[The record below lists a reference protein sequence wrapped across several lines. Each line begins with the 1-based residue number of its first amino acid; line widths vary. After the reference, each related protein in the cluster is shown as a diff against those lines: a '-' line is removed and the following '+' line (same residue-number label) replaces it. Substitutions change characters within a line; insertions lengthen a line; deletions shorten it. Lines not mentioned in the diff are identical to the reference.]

1 MENPFNLSDEKLKIL
16 LDGYFSWSKENENEE
31 KYPELEK
38 QKSEER
44 RKTFLNKENLLS
56 LSDKQLVDEILKY
69 IKSLEGPLGIK
80 LNKPKVTEEISKI
93 RRNILYIINSQ
104 DDPFKKA
111 ADVIDGDHRIKEFS
125 KSFWSALL
133 RTQYPELAPNWNNK
147 TDKFLK
153 KLGINL
159 TTAKKTT
166 EEKYKIFSEA
176 YLYLKNLDNRHDFY
190 TLDHLTHYGTVV
202 PEGILLID
210 DLKFNF
216 DEWVNLDVT
225 KNLIKEYADIRNR
238 EEPEL
243 GQEKYEEE
251 YKWDVLPKVNNE
263 FFRESMMADNIV
275 EKIDILS
282 KYNPTSGSFVHF
294 GNLMDLKE
302 IAQQKPEIV
311 LDSLDILFKGDNILC
326 ERIDNIIKEFKKVK
340 KEAKI
345 NSTPL
350 FGYLLAMYDYKKYPL
365 YKDSTFQN
373 FKKVIGKEKE
383 WKSYTLGM
391 KYQRFQ
397 ELCLK
402 MGDYLKKNNLLND
415 IKINDVEVPVG
426 ITALDGQDFF
436 YYLDERD
443 KKNSIY
449 NHLTKF
455 LKQAESGDLGT
466 RSYPRDFKNYEM
478 KVGFGQGVPARIP
491 WIAFLGEGQKV
502 SKGIYPVYL
511 YYKKIKK
518 LVLAYGVSE
527 TNTPENHWEHIDNA
541 VSVNEYF
548 QKQFNERPDRYG
560 NSYVFKAYDVG
571 NISNLKKEK
580 VDDDLNEI
588 LMQYKNRLEINPD
601 EIEGDNNM
609 TTTKKIEHL
618 HRYILSKGFDY
629 SLKDIANFYLSLKT
643 KPFVILAG
651 ISGTGK
657 TQLARKFAEAINA
670 ECELI
675 PVKPDWTD
683 NSDLIGYV
691 DIDNKFKEK
700 AIIKKIKE
708 ATSNPQKIYI
718 ILLDEMNLARV
729 EHYFSDFLSIIET
742 REYDGNR
749 IITKN
754 LITDVNYKGE
764 DELKELIIPENV
776 YIVGTVNM
784 DETTHPF
791 SRKVLD
797 RANSIELNQVDLDW
811 INESLGKIGKLEDI
825 DNDFLKAK
833 YIRFQDLP
841 EKEKEYCKKIINNLK
856 GIDEILKEADF
867 QIGYRI
873 RDELCFYMLYQ
884 REIEDI
890 ISFEEAFDFQ
900 IMQKILPRIQG
911 SSLRVKKVLVRLIK
925 YLSDKED
932 FDENSSVEDI
942 KRKVMGVLKN
952 KKSINKLLFMLRR
965 YEDDG
970 FTSFWI

>member
-1 MENPFNLSDEKLKIL
+1 MENPFNLSDVKLKIL
-16 LDGYFSWSKENENEE
+16 LDGYFVWCNKSEENK
-31 KYPELEK
+31 KYQETEK

-44 RKTFLNKENLLS
+44 KKTWLNKEYLS
-56 LSDKQLVDEILKY
+56 SLPDEKLVTEILNYSKN
-69 IKSLEGPLGIK
+69 LEGPANINIG
-80 LNKPKVTEEISKI
+80 KPRVLEEIKKI
-93 RRNILYIINSQ
+93 KRNILYIVDSP
-104 DDPFKKA
+104 DDPFEKA
-111 ADVIDGDHRIKEFS
+111 EKILEGEYKIPFFYKA
-125 KSFWSALL
+125 FWSPLFQA
-133 RTQYPELAPNWNNK
+133 QYPELVPNWNNK
-147 TDKFLK
+147 TDNFLK
-153 KLGINL
+153 KIGINL

-166 EEKYKIFSEA
+166 EEKYKTFSEA
-176 YLYLKNLDNRHDFY
+176 YLYLKNLDNRYDFY
-190 TLDHLTHYGTVV
+190 TLDHLTHYGTVI
-202 PEGILLID
+202 PEGELLID
-210 DLKFNF
+210 ELQFDFN
-216 DEWVNLDVT
+216 EWVNLDNT
-225 KNLIKEYADIRNR
+225 KESIKNYIDIRNR
-238 EEPEL
+238 KDMEL
-243 GQEKYEEE
+243 WNEE
-251 YKWDVLPKVNNE
+251 YKWDVLPKVNNR
-263 FFRESMMADNIV
+263 FFKEPMAVDNIV
-275 EKIDILS
+275 EKIVVLE
-282 KYNPTSGSFVHF
+282 KNNPTSGSFVHYT
-294 GNLMDLKE
+294 NLGDLKE
-302 IAQQKPEIV
+302 IAQRKPELV
-311 LDSLDILFKGDNILC
+311 LNSLELLFKGDAILC
-326 ERIDNIIKEFKKVK
+326 ERIDNVIKAFKKIK
-340 KEAKI
+340 KDAGI
-345 NSTPL
+345 GTPL
-350 FGYLLAMYDYKKYPL
+350 FGYLLAMYDYRKYPL

-391 KYQRFQ
+391 KYQKFQ

-415 IKINDVEVPVG
+415 IKANDIEVPVG

-436 YYLDERD
+436 YYLDEID

-449 NHLTKF
+449 NHLIRF

-491 WIAFLGEGQKV
+491 WMAFLGEGQKV

-527 TNTPENHWEHIDNA
+527 TNTPEIRWAHIGNA
-541 VSVNEYF
+541 VLVDEYY
-548 QKQFNERPDRYG
+548 QKEFDEKPDRYG
-560 NSYVFKAYDVG
+560 NSYVFKVYDIE
-571 NISNLKKEK
+571 NINNLKKEE
-580 VDDDLNEI
+580 VDDDLNKI
-588 LMQYKNRLEINPD
+588 LAKYRDCFKIGPD
-601 EIEGDNNM
+601 EIEVDNIM
-609 TTTKKIEHL
+609 TTTKKIKYL
-618 HRYILSKGFDY
+618 HKYILSKGFNY

-670 ECELI
+670 KCELI

-691 DIDNKFKEK
+691 DIDNKFKKK
-700 AIIKKIKE
+700 AIIRIIEK
-708 ATSNPQKIYI
+708 ATVNPNKIYI
-718 ILLDEMNLARV
+718 VLLDEMNLARV

-754 LITDVNYKGE
+754 LITDVNYEGE

-797 RANSIELNQVDLDW
+797 RANSIELNKVDLDW
-811 INESLGKIGKLEDI
+811 IDNSSGNMEKLEGI
-825 DNDFLKAK
+825 NNAFLKAK
-833 YIRFQDLP
+833 YIHYKDLS
-841 EKEKEYCKKIINNLK
+841 EDEKEYSKKVINTLK
-856 GIDEILKEADF
+856 EIDEILKEADF

-884 REIEDI
+884 REIKDI
-890 ISFEEAFDFQ
+890 ISYEEAFDFQ

-911 SSLRVKKVLVRLIK
+911 SSSRVKKSIVKLIG
-925 YLSDKED
+925 YLSGKGD
-932 FDENSSVEDI
+932 FDENYSVEEI
-942 KRKVMGVLKN
+942 EKLVKEVTKN
-952 KKSINKLLFMLRR
+952 RRSINKLLFMLRR

>member
-1 MENPFNLSDEKLKIL
+1 MEISFNLSDEKLKTL
-16 LDGYFSWSKENENEE
+16 LDSCFVWCNKNEE
-31 KYPELEK
+31 NKKYQETEK

-44 RKTFLNKENLLS
+44 RNTLLDKEHLLNLTN
-56 LSDKQLVDEILKY
+56 DKLVEEILNYSKD
-69 IKSLEGPLGIK
+69 LEGPVNIRIGRPRVSGEINK
-80 LNKPKVTEEISKI
+80 LK
-93 RRNILYIINSQ
+93 RNILYIIDSP

-111 ADVIDGDHRIKEFS
+111 AKLLEGEYKIPIFS
-125 KSFWSALL
+125 KSFWSPLFLA
-133 RTQYPELAPNWNNK
+133 QYPELVPNWNNK

-159 TTAKKTT
+159 TTSKTT
-166 EEKYKIFSEA
+166 LEEKYKLFSEVF
-176 YLYLKNLDNRHDFY
+176 LHLKNLDNRHDFY
-190 TLDHLTHYGTVV
+190 TLDHLTHYGTVI
-202 PEGILLID
+202 PEGELLID
-210 DLKFNF
+210 ELQFDFN
-216 DEWVNLDVT
+216 EWVNLNST
-225 KNLIKEYADIRNR
+225 KESIKEYSDIRDR
-238 EEPEL
+238 KDPEL
-243 GQEKYEEE
+243 WNEE
-251 YKWDVLPKVNNE
+251 YKWDILSKINNE
-263 FFRESMMADNIV
+263 FFKEPMTVDNIV
-275 EKIDILS
+275 EKIAILE
-282 KYNPTSGSFVHF
+282 KNNPTSGSFVHF
-294 GNLMDLKE
+294 SNLMDLKE
-302 IAQQKPEIV
+302 IAQQKPEVV
-311 LDSLDILFKGDNILC
+311 LKSLELLFKGDAILC
-326 ERIDNIIKEFKKVK
+326 ERIDNIIKEFKKIRK
-340 KEAKI
+340 DARI
-345 NSTPL
+345 GTPL

-365 YKDSTFQN
+365 YKDSVFQTL
-373 FKKVIGKEKE
+373 KKAINREEE

-391 KYQRFQ
+391 KYQRFK

-402 MGDYLKKNNLLND
+402 MGEYLEKSNFLKDIKVND
-415 IKINDVEVPVG
+415 IEIPVG

-436 YYLDERD
+436 YYLDETDR
-443 KKNSIY
+443 KNSIY
-449 NHLTKF
+449 NHLIKF
-455 LKQAESGDLGT
+455 LKQAESDDLST
-466 RSYPRDFKNYEM
+466 RTYPRDFKNYEM

-511 YYKKIKK
+511 YYKKIKR

-527 TNTPENHWEHIDNA
+527 TQSPETNWEQIENTASI
-541 VSVNEYF
+541 NEYY
-548 QKQFNERPDRYG
+548 QKEFGEKPDRYG
-560 NSYVFKAYDVG
+560 DSYVFKVYDVG
-571 NISNLKKEK
+571 NINNLKKEE
-580 VDDDLNEI
+580 VDNDLNEI
-588 LMQYKNRLEINPD
+588 LMQYRDRLKKGPGKKENGMKTA
-601 EIEGDNNM
+601 E
-609 TTTKKIEHL
+609 KIEHL
-618 HRYILSKGFDY
+618 YKYIRSKGFNY
-629 SLKDIANFYLSLKT
+629 SLKDVANFYLSLKT

-670 ECELI
+670 KCELI

-691 DIDNKFKEK
+691 DIDNQFKEK
-700 AIIKKIKE
+700 AIIKIIKE
-708 ATSNPQKIYI
+708 ATSQPQKIYI
-718 ILLDEMNLARV
+718 VLLDEMNLARV

-749 IITKN
+749 IVTKN

-811 INESLGKIGKLEDI
+811 INESLGKIEKLEDVN
-825 DNDFLKAK
+825 NDFLKAK
-833 YIRFQDLP
+833 YLRFQDLP
-841 EKEKEYCKKIINNLK
+841 ENEKEYCKEIINTLK

-884 REIEDI
+884 REIKDI
-890 ISFEEAFDFQ
+890 ISYEEAFDFQ

-911 SSLRVKKVLVRLIK
+911 SSSRVKKLIVRLIE
-925 YLSDKED
+925 YLSGKGD
-932 FDENSSVEDI
+932 FDEKYSVEDI
-942 KRKVMGVLKN
+942 AKSVSEVTKN
-952 KKSINKLLFMLRR
+952 RKSIDKLLFMLRR

>member
-1 MENPFNLSDEKLKIL
+1 MEIPYNLSDEKLKIL
-16 LDGYFSWSKENENEE
+16 LNGYFVWSNKNEDQK
-31 KYPELEK
+31 KYPGLER
-38 QKSEER
+38 QKTEER
-44 RKTFLNKENLLS
+44 KKTLLNKKYIQK
-56 LSDKQLVDEILKY
+56 LSDDELADKIIEYSKM
-69 IKSLEGPLGIK
+69 LEGPVIILIG
-80 LNKPKVTEEISKI
+80 KPKVLKEIEKLK
-93 RRNILYIINSQ
+93 RNILYIIESAEN
-104 DDPFKKA
+104 PFEKVAKILEGEYKIPDFYKA
-111 ADVIDGDHRIKEFS
+111 
-125 KSFWSALL
+125 FWSPLFQA
-133 RTQYPELAPNWNNK
+133 QYPEIIPNWNNK
-147 TDKFLK
+147 TDNFLK
-153 KLGINL
+153 KIGINL
-159 TTAKKTT
+159 TTSKRTI
-166 EEKYKIFSEA
+166 EEKYKTFSEA
-176 YLYLKNLDNRHDFY
+176 YLYLKNLDNRFDFY
-190 TLDHLTHYGTVV
+190 TLDHLTHYGTVI
-202 PEGILLID
+202 PEGELLID
-210 DLKFNF
+210 ELQFDFN
-216 DEWVNLDVT
+216 EWINLDNT
-225 KNLIKEYADIRNR
+225 KESIKNYIDIRNR
-238 EEPEL
+238 KDPEL
-243 GQEKYEEE
+243 WNEE

-263 FFRESMMADNIV
+263 FFKETMAVDNIV
-275 EKIDILS
+275 EKIIVLE
-282 KYNPTSGSFVHF
+282 KNNPTSGSFVHF
-294 GNLMDLKE
+294 TNLMDLKE
-302 IAQQKPEIV
+302 IAQRKPEIV
-311 LDSLDILFKGDNILC
+311 LNSLELLFTGDAILC
-326 ERIDNIIKEFKKVK
+326 KRIDHVIKELKKVK
-340 KEAKI
+340 KHAKI
-345 NSTPL
+345 GTP
-350 FGYLLAMYDYKKYPL
+350 FIGYLLAMYDYRKYPL

-373 FKKVIGKEKE
+373 FKKVTGKEKE

-391 KYQRFQ
+391 KYQKFQ

-415 IKINDVEVPVG
+415 IKANDIEVPVG

-436 YYLDERD
+436 YYLDEID

-449 NHLTKF
+449 NHLIRF

-491 WIAFLGEGQKV
+491 WMAFLGEGQKV

-527 TNTPENHWEHIDNA
+527 TNTPEVRWEHIDNA
-541 VSVNEYF
+541 VLVDEYF

-560 NSYVFKAYDVG
+560 NSYVFKVYDVE
-571 NISNLKKEK
+571 NISNLKKEE
-580 VDDDLNEI
+580 VDNDLNKI
-588 LMQYKNRLEINPD
+588 LAQYRDCLKIGAGKKVKDMKTVE
-601 EIEGDNNM
+601 
-609 TTTKKIEHL
+609 KIEHL
-618 HRYILSKGFDY
+618 HKYILSKGFNY

-691 DIDNKFKEK
+691 DIDNQFKEK
-700 AIIKKIKE
+700 VIIKTIKE
-708 ATSNPQKIYI
+708 AASDPQKIYI

-742 REYDGNR
+742 REFEGNR

-764 DELKELIIPENV
+764 DELKELVIPENV

-811 INESLGKIGKLEDI
+811 VNESLDKIEKLEDI
-825 DNDFLKAK
+825 NNDFLKAK
-833 YIRFQDLP
+833 YLHFKDLP
-841 EKEKEYCKKIINNLK
+841 ENEKEYSKKIIYTLK
-856 GIDEILKEADF
+856 EIDEILKEADF

-884 REIEDI
+884 REIKDI
-890 ISFEEAFDFQ
+890 ISYEEAFDFQ

-911 SSLRVKKVLVRLIK
+911 SSSRVKKTIVKLIG
-925 YLSDKED
+925 YLSGKGD
-932 FDENSSVEDI
+932 FDENYSVEEI
-942 KRKVMGVLKN
+942 EKLVKEVTKN
-952 KKSINKLLFMLRR
+952 RRSINKLLFMLRR

>member
-16 LDGYFSWSKENENEE
+16 LNGYFVWCNKNEKEK
-31 KYPELEK
+31 KYPGSEK
-38 QKSEER
+38 QESEKR
-44 RKTFLNKENLLS
+44 NNTLLNKEYLSS

-69 IKSLEGPLGIK
+69 IKTLEGPLRIK
-80 LNKPKVTEEISKI
+80 LNNQKVTKEVSKI
-93 RRNILYIINSQ
+93 RRNILYIINSP
-104 DDPFKKA
+104 DDTFKKA
-111 ADVIDGDHRIKEFS
+111 EDLISGDHRIKEFS

-147 TDKFLK
+147 TDNFLK
-153 KLGINL
+153 KLGVNL
-159 TTAKKTT
+159 TTSKKTT
-166 EEKYKIFSEA
+166 EEKYKLFSEA
-176 YLYLKNLDNRHDFY
+176 FLYLKNLDKRHDFF

-202 PEGILLID
+202 PEGMLLID
-210 DLKFNF
+210 DLEFNF

-225 KNLIKEYADIRNR
+225 ENLIKEYADIRNGKD
-238 EEPEL
+238 PAL
-243 GQEKYEEE
+243 WQGKYEEE
-251 YKWDVLPKVNNE
+251 YKWDVLPRVNNE
-263 FFRESMMADNIV
+263 FFREPMAVDNIV
-275 EKIDILS
+275 EKIVVLENN
-282 KYNPTSGSFVHF
+282 NPTAGSFVHF
-294 GNLMDLKE
+294 SNLLDLKE
-302 IAQQKPEIV
+302 IAQKKPEVV
-311 LDSLDILFKGDNILC
+311 LESLELLFTGDAILC
-326 ERIDNIIKEFKKVK
+326 ERIDNIIKEFKKIK
-340 KEAKI
+340 KDAGI
-345 NSTPL
+345 GTPL

-391 KYQRFQ
+391 KYQRFK

-402 MGDYLKKNNLLND
+402 MGEYLEKSNLLKDIKVND
-415 IKINDVEVPVG
+415 IEVPVG
-426 ITALDGQDFF
+426 ITALDGQDF
-436 YYLDERD
+436 YYFLDERD
-443 KKNSIY
+443 KNNSIY
-449 NHLTKF
+449 NHLVKF
-455 LKQAESGDLGT
+455 LKQAESGDLST

-478 KVGFGQGVPARIP
+478 KVGFGQGVPARVP
-491 WIAFLGEGQKV
+491 WIAFLDEGQKV
-502 SKGIYPVYL
+502 PKGIYPVYL

-518 LVLAYGVSE
+518 LILAYGVSE
-527 TNTPENHWEHIDNA
+527 TNTPEIRWEHIGNA
-541 VSVNEYF
+541 VLVDEYF

-560 NSYVFKAYDVG
+560 NSYVFKVYNVG
-571 NISNLKKEK
+571 NISNLKKEE
-580 VDDDLNEI
+580 VDNDLNKI
-588 LMQYKNRLEINPD
+588 LAQYRDCLKIGAGKKVKDMKTVE
-601 EIEGDNNM
+601 
-609 TTTKKIEHL
+609 KIEHL
-618 HRYILSKGFDY
+618 HKYILSKGFNY

-691 DIDNKFKEK
+691 DIDNEFKEK
-700 AIIKKIKE
+700 AIIRIIKE

-742 REYDGNR
+742 REYEENR
-749 IITKN
+749 IVTKN

-811 INESLGKIGKLEDI
+811 INESLDKIEKLEDI
-825 DNDFLKAK
+825 NNDFLKAK
-833 YIRFQDLP
+833 YLHFKDLP
-841 EKEKEYCKKIINNLK
+841 ENEKEYSKKIINTLK
-856 GIDEILKEADF
+856 EIDEILKEADF

-884 REIEDI
+884 REIKDI
-890 ISFEEAFDFQ
+890 ISYEEAFDFQ

-911 SSLRVKKVLVRLIK
+911 SSSRVKKSIVKLIG
-925 YLSDKED
+925 YLSGKGD
-932 FDENSSVEDI
+932 FDENYSVEEI
-942 KRKVMGVLKN
+942 KKLVKEVTKN
-952 KKSINKLLFMLRR
+952 RKSINKLLFMLRR

>member
-1 MENPFNLSDEKLKIL
+1 MKNPFNLSDEKLKIL
-16 LDGYFSWSKENENEE
+16 LDGYFVWCNKNEKEK
-31 KYPELEK
+31 KYPGLEK
-38 QKSEER
+38 QESEKR
-44 RKTFLNKENLLS
+44 NNTLLNEGYLSS
-56 LSDKQLVDEILKY
+56 LSDEILIDEILNY
-69 IKSLEGPLGIK
+69 INTLEGPLGIK

-93 RRNILYIINSQ
+93 RRNILYIINSS
-104 DDPFKKA
+104 DDPFKIA
-111 ADVIDGDHRIKEFS
+111 ANVISGDHKIKEFS

-133 RTQYPELAPNWNNK
+133 RTKYPELAPNWNNK
-147 TDKFLK
+147 TDNFLK
-153 KLGINL
+153 KLGVNL
-159 TTAKKTT
+159 TTSKKTID
-166 EEKYKIFSEA
+166 EKYKLFSEA
-176 YLYLKNLDNRHDFY
+176 YLYLKNLDKRHDFY
-190 TLDHLTHYGTVV
+190 TLDHLTHYGTVI
-202 PEGILLID
+202 PEGELLMD

-216 DEWVNLDVT
+216 DEWVNFNGT
-225 KNLIKEYADIRNR
+225 KKSIKDYSDIRNR
-238 EEPEL
+238 KDPEL
-243 GQEKYEEE
+243 WNEE
-251 YKWDVLPKVNNE
+251 YKWDILPIINKE
-263 FFRESMMADNIV
+263 FFKEPMTVDNIV
-275 EKIDILS
+275 EKIVILE
-282 KYNPTSGSFVHF
+282 KNNPSSGSFVHF
-294 GNLMDLKE
+294 SNILDLKE
-302 IAQQKPEIV
+302 IAQQKPEVV
-311 LDSLDILFKGDNILC
+311 LKSLELLFTGGAILC
-326 ERIDNIIKEFKKVK
+326 ERIDIVIKEFKKIRK
-340 KEAKI
+340 DARI
-345 NSTPL
+345 GTPL

-365 YKDSTFQN
+365 YKDSTFQE
-373 FKKVIGKEKE
+373 FKKIIGREEE

-402 MGDYLKKNNLLND
+402 MGDYLKKSNRLEDLIVKD
-415 IKINDVEVPVG
+415 IEVVVG

-436 YYLDERD
+436 YYLDEIE

-449 NHLTKF
+449 NHLIRF

-502 SKGIYPVYL
+502 PKGIYPVYL

-527 TNTPENHWEHIDNA
+527 TNIPENHWEHIDNA
-541 VSVNEYF
+541 ISVNEYF

-560 NSYVFKAYDVG
+560 NSYVFKVYDVG
-571 NISNLKKEK
+571 NISNLKKEE
-580 VDDDLNEI
+580 VNDDLDEI
-588 LMQYKNRLEINPD
+588 LKRYRDCLKKGPVVLVMKTAE
-601 EIEGDNNM
+601 
-609 TTTKKIEHL
+609 KIEHL
-618 HRYILSKGFDY
+618 HKYIRSKGFNY
-629 SLKDIANFYLSLKT
+629 SLKDVANFYLSLKT

-670 ECELI
+670 KCELI

-700 AIIKKIKE
+700 SIIKIIKE
-708 ATSNPQKIYI
+708 ATSQPQKIYI
-718 ILLDEMNLARV
+718 VLLDEMNLARV

-749 IITKN
+749 IVTKN
-754 LITDVNYKGE
+754 LITDVNYKE
-764 DELKELIIPENV
+764 EEELKELIIPENV

-811 INESLGKIGKLEDI
+811 INESLGKIEKLEDVN
-825 DNDFLKAK
+825 NDFLKAK
-833 YIRFQDLP
+833 YLRFGDLP
-841 EKEKEYCKKIINNLK
+841 ENEKGYCKKIINALK
-856 GIDEILKEADF
+856 EIDKILKEADF

-890 ISFEEAFDFQ
+890 ISYEEAFDFQ

-911 SSLRVKKVLVRLIK
+911 SSSRVKKTIVKLIG
-925 YLSDKED
+925 YLSGKGD
-932 FDENSSVEDI
+932 FDENYSVEDI
-942 KRKVMGVLKN
+942 VKKVSEVTKN

>member
-1 MENPFNLSDEKLKIL
+1 MLEGPVIILIGKPKVLREIEKLK
-16 LDGYFSWSKENENEE
+16 
-31 KYPELEK
+31 
-38 QKSEER
+38 
-44 RKTFLNKENLLS
+44 
-56 LSDKQLVDEILKY
+56 
-69 IKSLEGPLGIK
+69 
-80 LNKPKVTEEISKI
+80 
-93 RRNILYIINSQ
+93 RNILYIIESAEN
-104 DDPFKKA
+104 PFEKA
-111 ADVIDGDHRIKEFS
+111 AKILEGEYKIPDFYKA
-125 KSFWSALL
+125 FWSPLFQA
-133 RTQYPELAPNWNNK
+133 QYPEIMPNWNNK
-147 TDKFLK
+147 TDNFLK
-153 KLGINL
+153 KIGINL
-159 TTAKKTT
+159 TTSKKTI
-166 EEKYKIFSEA
+166 EEKCKAFSEA
-176 YLYLKNLDNRHDFY
+176 YLYLKNLDNRFDFY

-210 DLKFNF
+210 DLKFDF
-216 DEWVNLDVT
+216 GEWINLDVAE
-225 KNLIKEYADIRNR
+225 NLIKEYADIRNGKD
-238 EEPEL
+238 PAL
-243 GQEKYEEE
+243 WQGKYEEE
-251 YKWDVLPKVNNE
+251 YKWDVLSRVNNE
-263 FFRESMMADNIV
+263 FFREPMTIDNIV
-275 EKIDILS
+275 EKIAILE
-282 KYNPTSGSFVHF
+282 KNNPTSGSFVHWN
-294 GNLMDLKE
+294 NLGDLKE
-302 IAQQKPEIV
+302 IAQQKPEVV
-311 LDSLDILFKGDNILC
+311 LKSLELLFKGDAILC
-326 ERIDNIIKEFKKVK
+326 ERIDNIIKEFKKLK
-340 KEAKI
+340 KDARI
-345 NSTPL
+345 GTPL

-373 FKKVIGKEKE
+373 FKKVVGKEKE
-383 WKSYTLGM
+383 WESYTLGM

-402 MGDYLKKNNLLND
+402 MGEYLKKNNLLND
-415 IKINDVEVPVG
+415 VKVNDIEVPVG
-426 ITALDGQDFF
+426 ITALDGQDFY

-443 KKNSIY
+443 KNNSIY
-449 NHLTKF
+449 NHLVKF
-455 LKQAESGDLGT
+455 LKQAESGDLST

-478 KVGFGQGVPARIP
+478 KVGFGQGVPARVP
-491 WIAFLGEGQKV
+491 WIAFLDEGQKV
-502 SKGIYPVYL
+502 PKGIYPVYL

-527 TNTPENHWEHIDNA
+527 TNTPEIRWEHIDNA
-541 VSVNEYF
+541 VLVDEYF

-560 NSYVFKAYDVG
+560 NSHVFKVYNVE
-571 NISNLKKEK
+571 NISNIKKEEVDNDLNKILAQYRYCLKK
-580 VDDDLNEI
+580 DS
-588 LMQYKNRLEINPD
+588 D
-601 EIEGDNNM
+601 EVEM
-609 TTTKKIEHL
+609 KTAEKIEYL
-618 HRYILSKGFDY
+618 HNYILSKGFNY

-691 DIDNKFKEK
+691 DIDNEFKEK
-700 AIIKKIKE
+700 AIIKTIKK
-708 ATSNPQKIYI
+708 AASNPQKIYI

-742 REYDGNR
+742 REYEGNR
-749 IITKN
+749 IVTKN

-811 INESLGKIGKLEDI
+811 IDNPSGNMEKLEGI
-825 DNDFLKAK
+825 NNDFLKAK
-833 YIRFQDLP
+833 YIHYKDLS
-841 EKEKEYCKKIINNLK
+841 ENEKEYSKKIINILK
-856 GIDEILKEADF
+856 KIDEILKEADF

-884 REIEDI
+884 REIKDI
-890 ISFEEAFDFQ
+890 ISYEEAFDFQ

-911 SSLRVKKVLVRLIK
+911 SSSRVKKTIVKLIG
-925 YLSDKED
+925 YLSGKGD
-932 FDENSSVEDI
+932 FDENYSVEEI
-942 KRKVMGVLKN
+942 EKLVKEVTKN
-952 KKSINKLLFMLRR
+952 RRSINKLLFMLRR

>member
-44 RKTFLNKENLLS
+44 RKTLLDKEYLSS

-69 IKSLEGPLGIK
+69 IKSLEGPVGIRLGRPRVSGRISEIK
-80 LNKPKVTEEISKI
+80 
-93 RRNILYIINSQ
+93 RNILYIIESP

-111 ADVIDGDHRIKEFS
+111 EKILEGEYKIPIFYKA
-125 KSFWSALL
+125 FWSPLFQA
-133 RTQYPELAPNWNNK
+133 RYPELLPNWNNK

-159 TTAKKTT
+159 AIFKKTT
-166 EEKYKIFSEA
+166 GEKYKLFSEA
-176 YLYLKNLDNRHDFY
+176 FLYLKNLDKRYDFY
-190 TLDHLTHYGTVV
+190 TLDHITHYGTVV

-210 DLKFNF
+210 DLKFDF
-216 DEWVNLDVT
+216 DEWVNLDAT
-225 KNLIKEYADIRNR
+225 KNLIKNYIDIRNR
-238 EEPEL
+238 KDPEL
-243 GQEKYEEE
+243 WNEE
-251 YKWDVLPKVNNE
+251 YKWDILPKVNKE
-263 FFRESMMADNIV
+263 FFKEPVTTDNIV
-275 EKIDILS
+275 EKIDILR
-282 KYNPTSGSFVHF
+282 KHNPPSGSFVHF
-294 GNLMDLKE
+294 TNTDDLKE
-302 IAQQKPEIV
+302 IARQKPDRV
-311 LDSLDILFKGDNILC
+311 LEFLELLFSANKALH
-326 ERIDNIIKEFKKVK
+326 EKIDNAIKELRKIKKD
-340 KEAKI
+340 AKLG
-345 NSTPL
+345 TPL
-350 FGYLLAMYDYKKYPL
+350 FGYLLAMFDYKKYSL
-365 YKDSTFQN
+365 YKNSVFQ
-373 FKKVIGKEKE
+373 KLKRSIGRDKE

-402 MGDYLKKNNLLND
+402 MGDYLKKKNLLND
-415 IKINDVEVPVG
+415 IKVNDVEVLVG

-436 YYLDERD
+436 YYLDEKD
-443 KKNSIY
+443 KKNLIY
-449 NHLTKF
+449 NHLIKF
-455 LKQAESGDLGT
+455 LKQVESGDLST
-466 RSYPRDFKNYEM
+466 KSYPRDFKNYEM

-491 WIAFLGEGQKV
+491 WIAFLGKGQKV

-518 LVLAYGVSE
+518 LILAYGVSE
-527 TNTPENHWEHIDNA
+527 TQPPEINWEKIENA
-541 VSVNEYF
+541 TSINEYY
-548 QKQFNERPDRYG
+548 QKEFAERPDRYG
-560 NSYVFKAYDVG
+560 DSYVFKVYDVG

-588 LMQYKNRLEINPD
+588 LAQYGDRLEKGFGKKENGMKTA
-601 EIEGDNNM
+601 E
-609 TTTKKIEHL
+609 KIEHL
-618 HRYILSKGFDY
+618 CKYILSKGFSY

-691 DIDNKFKEK
+691 DIDNSFRKK
-700 AIIKKIKE
+700 AIIRTIKK
-708 ATSNPQKIYI
+708 AASNPQKIYI

-742 REYDGNR
+742 REYEGNR
-749 IITKN
+749 IVTKN

-797 RANSIELNQVDLDW
+797 RANSIELNKVNLDW
-811 INESLGKIGKLEDI
+811 VNESSGNIEKLEDI
-825 DNDFLKAK
+825 DNNFLKAR
-833 YIRFQDLP
+833 YLHFQDLP
-841 EKEKEYCKKIINNLK
+841 ENEKEYCKKIINTLK
-856 GIDEILKEADF
+856 GIDDILKEADF

-890 ISFEEAFDFQ
+890 ISYEEAFDFQ

-911 SSLRVKKVLVRLIK
+911 SSSRVKKMIIRLIE
-925 YLSDKED
+925 YLSGKRD
-932 FDENSSVEDI
+932 FDEKYSVEDI
-942 KRKVMGVLKN
+942 EKSTNEVTKN
-952 KKSINKLLFMLRR
+952 RKSINKLLFMLRR

>member
-1 MENPFNLSDEKLKIL
+1 MENPFNLSDDKLKKIL
-16 LDGYFSWSKENENEE
+16 NGYFVWSNKNEKEK
-31 KYPELEK
+31 KYPGSEK
-38 QKSEER
+38 QESEKR
-44 RKTFLNKENLLS
+44 NNTLLNKEYLSS
-56 LSDKQLVDEILKY
+56 LSDEKLVDEILKY
-69 IKSLEGPLGIK
+69 INTLEGPLGIK
-80 LNKPKVTEEISKI
+80 LNKPKVTEEVSKI
-93 RRNILYIINSQ
+93 RRNILYIINSP

-111 ADVIDGDHRIKEFS
+111 ADVISGDHRIKEFS

-147 TDKFLK
+147 TDNFLK
-153 KLGINL
+153 KLGVNL
-159 TTAKKTT
+159 TTSKKTT
-166 EEKYKIFSEA
+166 EEKYKLFSKA
-176 YLYLKNLDNRHDFY
+176 FLYLKNLDKRHDFY

-210 DLKFNF
+210 DLKFDF

-225 KNLIKEYADIRNR
+225 ENLIKNYVEIRNR
-238 EEPEL
+238 KDPEL
-243 GQEKYEEE
+243 WNEE

-263 FFRESMMADNIV
+263 FFREPMTVDNIV
-275 EKIDILS
+275 EKIAILE
-282 KYNPTSGSFVHF
+282 KNNPTSGSFVHF
-294 GNLMDLKE
+294 SNLMDLKE
-302 IAQQKPEIV
+302 IAQQKPEVV
-311 LDSLDILFKGDNILC
+311 LKSLELLFKGDAILC
-326 ERIDNIIKEFKKVK
+326 ERIDNIIKEFKKIRK
-340 KEAKI
+340 DARI
-345 NSTPL
+345 GTPL
-350 FGYLLAMYDYKKYPL
+350 SGYLLAMYDYKKYPL
-365 YKDSTFQN
+365 YKDSVFQTL
-373 FKKVIGKEKE
+373 KKAINREEE

-402 MGDYLKKNNLLND
+402 MGDYLKKSNRLEDLIVKD
-415 IKINDVEVPVG
+415 IEVPVG

-436 YYLDERD
+436 YYLDETDR
-443 KKNSIY
+443 KNSIY
-449 NHLTKF
+449 NHLIKF
-455 LKQAESGDLGT
+455 LKQAESDDLST
-466 RSYPRDFKNYEM
+466 RTYPRDFKNYEM

-511 YYKKIKK
+511 YYKKIKR

-527 TNTPENHWEHIDNA
+527 TQSPETNWEQIENTASI
-541 VSVNEYF
+541 NEYY
-548 QKQFNERPDRYG
+548 QKEFGEKPDRYG
-560 NSYVFKAYDVG
+560 DSYVFKVYDVG
-571 NISNLKKEK
+571 NINNLKKEE
-580 VDDDLNEI
+580 VDNDLNEI
-588 LMQYKNRLEINPD
+588 LMQYRDRLKKGPRKKENGMKTA
-601 EIEGDNNM
+601 E
-609 TTTKKIEHL
+609 KIEHL
-618 HRYILSKGFDY
+618 YKYIRSKGFNY
-629 SLKDIANFYLSLKT
+629 SLKDVANFYLSLKT

-670 ECELI
+670 KCELI

-691 DIDNKFKEK
+691 DIDNQFKEK
-700 AIIKKIKE
+700 AIIKIIKE
-708 ATSNPQKIYI
+708 ATSQPQKIYI
-718 ILLDEMNLARV
+718 VLLDEMNLARV

-742 REYDGNR
+742 REYEGNR
-749 IITKN
+749 IVTKN

-811 INESLGKIGKLEDI
+811 INESLGKIEKLEDVN
-825 DNDFLKAK
+825 NDFLKAK
-833 YIRFQDLP
+833 YLRFQDLP
-841 EKEKEYCKKIINNLK
+841 ESEKEYSKKIINNLK
-856 GIDEILKEADF
+856 EIDEILKEADF

-873 RDELCFYMLYQ
+873 RDEICFYMLYQ
-884 REIEDI
+884 KEIKDI
-890 ISFEEAFDFQ
+890 ISYEEAFDFQ

-911 SSLRVKKVLVRLIK
+911 SSSRVKKLIVRLIE
-925 YLSDKED
+925 YLSGKGD
-932 FDENSSVEDI
+932 FDEKYSVEDI
-942 KRKVMGVLKN
+942 TKSVSEVTKN
-952 KKSINKLLFMLRR
+952 RKSIDKLLFMLRR

>member
-1 MENPFNLSDEKLKIL
+1 MENLFNLSNDKLKKILNGYFVWSNKNEKEKKYPGSEKQESEKRNNILLNEEYLSSLSDEKL
-16 LDGYFSWSKENENEE
+16 
-31 KYPELEK
+31 
-38 QKSEER
+38 
-44 RKTFLNKENLLS
+44 
-56 LSDKQLVDEILKY
+56 VDEISKY
-69 IKSLEGPLGIK
+69 INTLEGPLGIK
-80 LNKPKVTEEISKI
+80 LNKPKVTEEVSKI
-93 RRNILYIINSQ
+93 RRNILYIINSP

-111 ADVIDGDHRIKEFS
+111 AEVISGDHRIKEFS

-147 TDKFLK
+147 TDNFLK
-153 KLGINL
+153 KLGVNL
-159 TTAKKTT
+159 TTSKKTV
-166 EEKYKIFSEA
+166 EEKYKLFSETF
-176 YLYLKNLDNRHDFY
+176 LYLKNLDNRHDFY

-210 DLKFNF
+210 DLKFDF
-216 DEWVNLDVT
+216 GEWINLDVT
-225 KNLIKEYADIRNR
+225 ENLIKEYADIRNGKD
-238 EEPEL
+238 PAL
-243 GQEKYEEE
+243 WQGKYEEE
-251 YKWDVLPKVNNE
+251 YKWDVLSRVNNE
-263 FFRESMMADNIV
+263 FFREPMTIDNIV
-275 EKIDILS
+275 EKIAILE
-282 KYNPTSGSFVHF
+282 KNNPTSGSFVHWN
-294 GNLMDLKE
+294 NLGDLKE
-302 IAQQKPEIV
+302 IAQQKSEVV
-311 LDSLDILFKGDNILC
+311 LKSLELLFKGDAILC
-326 ERIDNIIKEFKKVK
+326 ERIDNIIKEFKKLK
-340 KEAKI
+340 KDARI
-345 NSTPL
+345 GTPL

-383 WKSYTLGM
+383 WESYTLGM
-391 KYQRFQ
+391 KYQRFR

-402 MGDYLKKNNLLND
+402 MGEHLKKNNLLND
-415 IKINDVEVPVG
+415 IKVNDIEVPVG

-436 YYLDERD
+436 YYLDETDR
-443 KKNSIY
+443 KNSIY
-449 NHLTKF
+449 NHLIRF
-455 LKQAESGDLGT
+455 LKQAESGDLST

-491 WIAFLGEGQKV
+491 WMAFLGEGQKV

-527 TNTPENHWEHIDNA
+527 TNTPEIRWEHIDNA
-541 VSVNEYF
+541 VLVDEYF
-548 QKQFNERPDRYG
+548 QKQFKERPDRYG
-560 NSYVFKAYDVG
+560 NSYVFKVYDVE
-571 NISNLKKEK
+571 NINNLKKEEINN
-580 VDDDLNEI
+580 DLNKI
-588 LMQYKNRLEINPD
+588 LAHYRDCLKKDSD
-601 EIEGDNNM
+601 EVEM
-609 TTTKKIEHL
+609 KTAEKIEYL
-618 HRYILSKGFDY
+618 HNYILSKGFNY

-691 DIDNKFKEK
+691 DIDNEFKEK
-700 AIIKKIKE
+700 AIIKTIKK
-708 ATSNPQKIYI
+708 AASNPQKIYI

-742 REYDGNR
+742 REYEGNR
-749 IITKN
+749 IVTKN

-811 INESLGKIGKLEDI
+811 IDNPSGNMEKLEGI
-825 DNDFLKAK
+825 NNDFLKAK
-833 YIRFQDLP
+833 YIHYKDLS
-841 EKEKEYCKKIINNLK
+841 ENEKEYSKKIINILK
-856 GIDEILKEADF
+856 KIDEILKEADF

-884 REIEDI
+884 REIKDI
-890 ISFEEAFDFQ
+890 ISYEEAFDFQ

-911 SSLRVKKVLVRLIK
+911 SSSRVKKTIVKLIG
-925 YLSDKED
+925 YLSGKGD
-932 FDENSSVEDI
+932 FDENYSVEEI
-942 KRKVMGVLKN
+942 KKLVKEVTKN
-952 KKSINKLLFMLRR
+952 RRSINKLLFMLRR